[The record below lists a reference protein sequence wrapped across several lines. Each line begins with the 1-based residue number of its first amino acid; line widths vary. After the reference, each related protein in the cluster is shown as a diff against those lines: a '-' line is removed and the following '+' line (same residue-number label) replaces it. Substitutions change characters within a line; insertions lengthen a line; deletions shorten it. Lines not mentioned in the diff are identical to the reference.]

1 MEEVFKREN
10 DKMVKLIQHDEK
22 SLSNQ
27 DVYNHWVKLCTE
39 EAQLNMKLR
48 ETQAKIDM
56 LRERK
61 AKIKDIAKDC
71 EKRIPKPKP
80 KPKPSEVNENE

>member
-22 SLSNQ
+22 SLTNQ
-27 DVYNHWVKLCTE
+27 EVYNHWVSLATQEAKLNTE
-39 EAQLNMKLR
+39 IRKIQGQLD
-48 ETQAKIDM
+48 Q

-61 AKIKDIAKDC
+61 EAIREIAKDC
-71 EKRIPKPKP
+71 EKRIPKDDKP
-80 KPKPSEVNENE
+80 LGEVDIYDKQ